1 MKVFNLRCSLDHR
14 FEGWFA
20 SEDDYLSQTDRGLM
34 SCPVCGNQSVDR
46 LPSAPRLSISKAK
59 APAQEASAD
68 EANSKAIAEQ
78 SAEPGVPSG
87 KGQAPQHEVTMQ
99 SMWLQAVRH
108 VMANTDDVGD
118 RFPEEA
124 RRIHYGETDERAI
137 RGRASRDEAEALRDE
152 GIEVMSL
159 PLPASLKGPL
169 Q

>member
-20 SEDDYLSQTDRGLM
+20 SEDDYLSQLDRGLM
-34 SCPVCGNQSVDR
+34 VCPVCGSAAIDR
-46 LPSAPRLSISKAK
+46 LPSAPRLAVSRSRR
-59 APAQEASAD
+59 P
-68 EANSKAIAEQ
+68 AEQ
-78 SAEPGVPSG
+78 GKVDRSDAAAAVTESAPPRDGGPPREM
-87 KGQAPQHEVTMQ
+87 ALQ

-108 VMANTDDVGD
+108 VMANTDDVGE

-124 RRIHYGETDERAI
+124 RRMHYGEIDERAI
-137 RGRASRDEAEALRDE
+137 RGRASRDEAEALREE

-159 PLPASLKGPL
+159 PLPDSLKGPL

>member
-1 MKVFNLRCSLDHR
+1 MKVFNLRCTLDHR
-14 FEGWFA
+14 FEGWFS
-20 SEDDYLSQTDRGLM
+20 SEADFRGQIDDGLLV
-34 SCPVCGNQSVDR
+34 CPICGNQTVER
-46 LPSAPRLSISKAK
+46 IPSAPRLSISKSRIREPLAENSES
-59 APAQEASAD
+59 APAQVSHQPAVADAS
-68 EANSKAIAEQ
+68 
-78 SAEPGVPSG
+78 
-87 KGQAPQHEVTMQ
+87 PQRELTMQ

-124 RRIHYGETDERAI
+124 RRIHYGEVDERAI
-137 RGRASRDEAEALRDE
+137 RGRASKDEAEALREE

>member
-14 FEGWFA
+14 FEGWFS
-20 SEDDYLSQTDRGLM
+20 SEDDYLGQVDRGMLV
-34 SCPVCGNQSVDR
+34 CPMCGSQSVDR
-46 LPSAPRLSISKAK
+46 MPSAPRLQVSKARRT
-59 APAQEASAD
+59 
-68 EANSKAIAEQ
+68 
-78 SAEPGVPSG
+78 SAEAASNELDIPATTTTPHSG
-87 KGQAPQHEVTMQ
+87 AGSVAQSGQRDLTMQ

-118 RFPEEA
+118 RFAEEA
-124 RRIHYGETDERAI
+124 RRIHYGEIDERAI

>member
-20 SEDDYLSQTDRGLM
+20 SEDAYLSQLDGGLLV
-34 SCPVCGNQSVDR
+34 CPVCGSQAVDR
-46 LPSAPRLSISKAK
+46 LPSAPRLAVSKTRR
-59 APAQEASAD
+59 PAEEPVARTADSMPGEARSAV
-68 EANSKAIAEQ
+68 AA
-78 SAEPGVPSG
+78 GG
-87 KGQAPQHEVTMQ
+87 PQRELTLQ

-108 VMANTDDVGD
+108 VMANTDDVGE

-124 RRIHYGETDERAI
+124 RRMHYGEIDERAI
-137 RGRASRDEAEALRDE
+137 RGRASRDEAEALREE

-159 PLPASLKGPL
+159 PLPDSLKGPL